1 MHCHIPLSPNIFIII
16 IVYPHSDKG
25 IIAVD
30 VLTKPDLII
39 RKYSQLTPYEERFL
53 EMKSFTEQRDEY
65 TPDELWILQHHDVLT
80 QGQAGKPEH
89 ILIPSHL
96 PVVQTDR
103 GGQVTWHGQGQMVV
117 YFMFDL
123 NRLKWNVRTLVSYA
137 ENLMIS
143 LLKKYNIEA
152 YAKPDAPGVY
162 VDGRKIGSLG
172 FKIRK
177 GRSYHGLSLNIDCEL
192 DGFHTIN
199 PCGYAGLEM
208 VRICDLVANYPS
220 FEQLSRDV
228 IQALTE
234 SDFFGNIQVSTQ

>member
-1 MHCHIPLSPNIFIII
+1 M
-16 IVYPHSDKG
+16 
-25 IIAVD
+25 D
-30 VLTKPDLII
+30 VLSKPNLII
-39 RKYSQLTPYEERFL
+39 RHYANLTPYQDRFL
-53 EMKSFTEQRDEY
+53 EMKMLTEQRDEN
-65 TPDELWILQHHDVLT
+65 TPDELWILQHHNVLT

-89 ILIPSHL
+89 ILIPSNL
-96 PVVQTDR
+96 PIVQSDR
-103 GGQVTWHGQGQMVV
+103 GGQVTWHGKGQMVV

-137 ENLMIS
+137 ESVMID
-143 LLKKYNIEA
+143 LLKKYHIEA

-177 GRSYHGLSLNIDCEL
+177 GRSYHGLSLNIDCDL

-208 VRICDLVANYPS
+208 VRICDLKSDYPS
-220 FEQLSRDV
+220 FEQLSQN
-228 IQALTE
+228 IINALT
-234 SDFFGNIQVSTQ
+234 SSGYFQNIQISSQ

>member
-1 MHCHIPLSPNIFIII
+1 M
-16 IVYPHSDKG
+16 SD
-25 IIAVD
+25 D
-30 VLTKPDLII
+30 VLKPQLII
-39 RKYSQLTPYEERFL
+39 RQFDNLTSYAERFV
-53 EMKSFTEQRDEY
+53 EMKTLTEQRDAD

-89 ILIPSHL
+89 ILMSSNI

-103 GGQVTWHGQGQMVV
+103 GGQVTWHGPGQLVA

-123 NRLKWNVRTLVSYA
+123 NRLGWNVRTLVSYA
-137 ENLMIS
+137 ENLMIE
-143 LLKKYNIEA
+143 LLKKYKIEA

-177 GRSYHGLSLNIDCEL
+177 GRSYHGLSLNIDCDL
-192 DGFHTIN
+192 FGFHTIN

-208 VRICDLVANYPS
+208 VRISDLKSDYPR
-220 FEQLSRDV
+220 FENLCADIIETLQHSGYLKEV
-228 IQALTE
+228 
-234 SDFFGNIQVSTQ
+234 QVQHI